1 MLEQYGID
9 QSEFDDMSKD
19 KDPLLKET
27 LNHISKNSLLSK
39 TMLKMKSVLIE
50 HDTLQMQQKLKE
62 Q

>member
-1 MLEQYGID
+1 
-9 QSEFDDMSKD
+9 MSKD

-62 Q
+62 